1 MWLRFAFLYRETKR
15 VTRADRIRIGLS
27 KKADSTMTQ
36 TNPLDV
42 GTQSGNVLIIEDDTS
57 LRWMLSQTLK
67 SHGFTPITFE
77 RPADFFEQ
85 LANINLRRT
94 CLLLD
99 MRLPGMSGLEVQER
113 LEQGKINIPIIFMS
127 GNSHISEAIAG
138 LKNGAIDFLL
148 KPFEEDKLIEVVK
161 KTFASSASAPKANV
175 FKLTTREL
183 LVLDYVSKG
192 WRSEQIAEALGLTV
206 RTIKMHRSNI
216 IHKTGSNTITEAALM
231 VMHQKG

>member
-1 MWLRFAFLYRETKR
+1 MKSTGE
-15 VTRADRIRIGLS
+15 GLQS
-27 KKADSTMTQ
+27 STQNVMTSRDAQ
-36 TNPLDV
+36 VIN
-42 GTQSGNVLIIEDDTS
+42 TQCGQVLIIEDDNA

-67 SHGFTPITFE
+67 SQGFTPVPFE
-77 RPADFFEQ
+77 APAAFFEQ
-85 LANINLRRT
+85 FPGLKLQHA

-113 LEQGKINIPIIFMS
+113 LEQEKIHIPIIFMS

-148 KPFEEDKLIEVVK
+148 KPFREEELIEVVK
-161 KTFASSASAPKANV
+161 KTMSARPTQNPNA
-175 FKLTTREL
+175 FKLTSREL

-192 WRSEQIAEALGLTV
+192 WRSEQISEALGLTV

-216 IHKTGSNTITEAALM
+216 IHKTGANTITEAALLM
-231 VMHQKG
+231 MQQKG

>member
-1 MWLRFAFLYRETKR
+1 MKS
-15 VTRADRIRIGLS
+15 IGEGLQLS
-27 KKADSTMTQ
+27 TQ
-36 TNPLDV
+36 HAMAPKEAQDTD
-42 GTQSGNVLIIEDDTS
+42 TQCGHVLIIEDDHS

-67 SHGFTPITFE
+67 SKGFTPVPFDS
-77 RPADFFEQ
+77 PADFFQQ
-85 LANINLRRT
+85 LPSLRLQRA

-113 LEQGKINIPIIFMS
+113 LEQEKIHIPIIFMS

-148 KPFEEDKLIEVVK
+148 KPFEEDKLITIVK
-161 KTFASSASAPKANV
+161 KTLTYRASVNKTNA

-183 LVLDYVSKG
+183 LVLDYVAKG

-231 VMHQKG
+231 VVNNKKSD

>member
-1 MWLRFAFLYRETKR
+1 M
-15 VTRADRIRIGLS
+15 I
-27 KKADSTMTQ
+27 
-36 TNPLDV
+36 TNRSSAVHDV
-42 GTQSGNVLIIEDDTS
+42 EKILIIEDDTS
-57 LRWMLSQTLK
+57 LRWVLGQRLK
-67 SHGFTPITFE
+67 SHGFHVTEFE
-77 RPADFFEQ
+77 SPESFFAC
-85 LANINLRRT
+85 LGKLNLSHT

-113 LEQGKINIPIIFMS
+113 LEDQKIYIPIIFMS

-148 KPFEEDKLIEVVK
+148 KPFDEDQLIHVVK
-161 KTFASSASAPKANV
+161 KTMASMADSTRPNA

-216 IHKTGSNTITEAALM
+216 IHKTGANTITEAALM
-231 VMHQKG
+231 MVQKRG

>member
-1 MWLRFAFLYRETKR
+1 MN
-15 VTRADRIRIGLS
+15 S
-27 KKADSTMTQ
+27 NSTT
-36 TNPLDV
+36 TE
-42 GTQSGNVLIIEDDTS
+42 SGFGNIVIIEDDVS
-57 LRWMLSQTLK
+57 LRWVLAQRLK
-67 SHGFTPITFE
+67 SNGFQVTEFE
-77 RPADFFEQ
+77 SPEHFFAH
-85 LANINLRRT
+85 LGKINLTQT

-113 LEQGKINIPIIFMS
+113 LEEQKIHIPIIFMS

-148 KPFEEDKLIEVVK
+148 KPFEEEQLIQVVK
-161 KTFASSASAPKANV
+161 KTMANMTDSTRPNA

-192 WRSEQIAEALGLTV
+192 WRSEQIAEVLGLTV

-216 IHKTGSNTITEAALM
+216 IHKTGANTITEAALLM
-231 VMHQKG
+231 VQKRG

>member
-1 MWLRFAFLYRETKR
+1 MR
-15 VTRADRIRIGLS
+15 
-27 KKADSTMTQ
+27 DSATVMTQ
-36 TNPLDV
+36 SECNPLTNDC
-42 GTQSGNVLIIEDDTS
+42 NKVLLIEDDAS

-67 SHGFTPITFE
+67 SHGFTPLAFDA
-77 RPADFFEQ
+77 PKVFFDQ
-85 LANINLRRT
+85 LPRLNLQNA

-113 LEQGKINIPIIFMS
+113 LEQDKINIPIIFMS

-148 KPFEEDKLIEVVK
+148 KPFQEDKLIEVVK
-161 KTFASSASAPKANV
+161 KTLSNHTGATNANPY
-175 FKLTTREL
+175 KLTTREL
-183 LVLDYVSKG
+183 LVLDYVAKG
-192 WRSEQIAEALGLTV
+192 WRSEQIAEALNLTV

-231 VMHQKG
+231 VMQQKG

>member
-1 MWLRFAFLYRETKR
+1 M
-15 VTRADRIRIGLS
+15 
-27 KKADSTMTQ
+27 
-36 TNPLDV
+36 
-42 GTQSGNVLIIEDDTS
+42 
-57 LRWMLSQTLK
+57 
-67 SHGFTPITFE
+67 
-77 RPADFFEQ
+77 
-85 LANINLRRT
+85 
-94 CLLLD
+94 
-99 MRLPGMSGLEVQER
+99 
-113 LEQGKINIPIIFMS
+113 
-127 GNSHISEAIAG
+127 
-138 LKNGAIDFLL
+138 
-148 KPFEEDKLIEVVK
+148 VK

>member
-1 MWLRFAFLYRETKR
+1 MRDLIPSM
-15 VTRADRIRIGLS
+15 TRSDIQTSLNTCS
-27 KKADSTMTQ
+27 K
-36 TNPLDV
+36 V
-42 GTQSGNVLIIEDDTS
+42 IIVEDDPS

-67 SHGFTPITFE
+67 SHGFTPLTFDS
-77 RPADFFEQ
+77 PAAFFDQ
-85 LANINLRRT
+85 LPELNLRQA

-113 LEQGKINIPIIFMS
+113 LEQEKVNLPIIFMS

-161 KTFASSASAPKANV
+161 KTLSSHVDATKPNA

-192 WRSEQIAEALGLTV
+192 WRSEQIAEALNLTV

-216 IHKTGSNTITEAALM
+216 IHKTGSNTMTEAVLM

>member
-1 MWLRFAFLYRETKR
+1 MAQTENGIF
-15 VTRADRIRIGLS
+15 S
-27 KKADSTMTQ
+27 SDSGQ
-36 TNPLDV
+36 V
-42 GTQSGNVLIIEDDTS
+42 FIIEDETS

-67 SHGFTPITFE
+67 SNGFTPIAFDT
-77 RPADFFEQ
+77 PSAFFDQ
-85 LANINLRRT
+85 LPKLSLNHA

-99 MRLPGMSGLEVQER
+99 MRLPGLSGLEVQER
-113 LEQGKINIPIIFMS
+113 LEDQKVNIPIIFMS

-148 KPFEEDKLIEVVK
+148 KPFDQDTLIELIK
-161 KTFASSASAPKANV
+161 KTLARLSSTPKPNR

-192 WRSEQIAEALGLTV
+192 WRNEQIAEALGLTV

-216 IHKTGSNTITEAALM
+216 IHKTGSKTITEAALM
-231 VMHQKG
+231 VMQRKG

>member
-1 MWLRFAFLYRETKR
+1 MNKTEP
-15 VTRADRIRIGLS
+15 S
-27 KKADSTMTQ
+27 STFRGC
-36 TNPLDV
+36 
-42 GTQSGNVLIIEDDTS
+42 GTVLIIEDDAS
-57 LRWMLSQTLK
+57 LSWMLAHTLK
-67 SHGFTPITFE
+67 SHGFKAFVFNTP
-77 RPADFFEQ
+77 AAFFEV
-85 LANINLRRT
+85 LSSLDLNHS

-99 MRLPGMSGLEVQER
+99 MRLPGMSGLEVQGSLEER
-113 LEQGKINIPIIFMS
+113 KINIPIIFIS

-148 KPFEEDKLIEVVK
+148 KPFDDHSLINVVN
-161 KTFASSASAPKANV
+161 KTLATPPGDNKPNI

-216 IHKTGSNTITEAALM
+216 IHKTGSSTITEAALL
-231 VMHQKG
+231 VMNAKA

>member
-1 MWLRFAFLYRETKR
+1 
-15 VTRADRIRIGLS
+15 
-27 KKADSTMTQ
+27 
-36 TNPLDV
+36 
-42 GTQSGNVLIIEDDTS
+42 
-57 LRWMLSQTLK
+57 
-67 SHGFTPITFE
+67 
-77 RPADFFEQ
+77 
-85 LANINLRRT
+85 
-94 CLLLD
+94 
-99 MRLPGMSGLEVQER
+99 MSGLEVQER
-113 LEQGKINIPIIFMS
+113 LEQEKVNLPIIFMS

-161 KTFASSASAPKANV
+161 KTLSSQMDATTPNA

-192 WRSEQIAEALGLTV
+192 WRSEQIAEALNLTV

-231 VMHQKG
+231 VMQQKG

>member
-1 MWLRFAFLYRETKR
+1 MAPTHPHD
-15 VTRADRIRIGLS
+15 A
-27 KKADSTMTQ
+27 
-36 TNPLDV
+36 

-57 LRWMLSQTLK
+57 LRWMLSQALK
-67 SHGFTPITFE
+67 SHGFTPVAFE
-77 RPADFFEQ
+77 KPTDFFDQ
-85 LANINLRRT
+85 LSGLNLGHT

-113 LEQGKINIPIIFMS
+113 LEQEKINIPIIFMS

-148 KPFEEDKLIEVVK
+148 KPFEEHKLVEVVK
-161 KTFASSASAPKANV
+161 KTLVNASSASKPNV

-231 VMHQKG
+231 VMQQKG

>member
-1 MWLRFAFLYRETKR
+1 
-15 VTRADRIRIGLS
+15 
-27 KKADSTMTQ
+27 MTQ

-113 LEQGKINIPIIFMS
+113 LEQGKINIPIIFM
-127 GNSHISEAIAG
+127 
-138 LKNGAIDFLL
+138 
-148 KPFEEDKLIEVVK
+148 
-161 KTFASSASAPKANV
+161 
-175 FKLTTREL
+175 
-183 LVLDYVSKG
+183 
-192 WRSEQIAEALGLTV
+192 
-206 RTIKMHRSNI
+206 
-216 IHKTGSNTITEAALM
+216 
-231 VMHQKG
+231 